1 MWPTRIVMLGM
12 YVSGCVLLR
21 HSVAHSCCASVLH
34 SFVSKRA
41 IDEIYPFCIE
51 KALSVISISGG
62 VLHGTFVSR

>member
-1 MWPTRIVMLGM
+1 MLGM
-12 YVSGCVLLR
+12 YDVATR
-21 HSVAHSCCASVLH
+21 HGWLVAHSWCAASVLH

-51 KALSVISISGG
+51 KALSVIGISGG